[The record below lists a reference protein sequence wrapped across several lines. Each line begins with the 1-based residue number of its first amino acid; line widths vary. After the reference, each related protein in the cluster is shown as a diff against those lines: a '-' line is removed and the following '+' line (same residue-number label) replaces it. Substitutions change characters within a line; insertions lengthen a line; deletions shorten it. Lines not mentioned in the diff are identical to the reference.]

1 MLNTLRELMQP
12 PPGMAFDFSQ
22 PAGEAALTPAG
33 GVSWRVFANP
43 VSLFIGGVTAVLL
56 ELAEPSVRSGVWEH
70 GSFRHDPVMRLRRT
84 GFAAMMTVYGP
95 RSAAEQL
102 IARVVRM
109 HDRVQGTT
117 PEGLAYRANDPRLL
131 DWVHATAAFGFV
143 EAYHRYVVPL
153 SPTEKDAAFAE
164 GEPAARLYGA
174 TGALSSWA
182 AWEALLAEA
191 APQLE
196 GSHVLADFL
205 RLMDEAP
212 IVPAPSKP
220 LSDSTISLRAS
231 CQMYSSRPSN
241 SGSSA
246 SASINACAVS
256 TVSTVLASDDLI
268 TLKPMAYSPFKCW
281 PLLRIGWS
289 KTMSATW
296 PSLRPRSFTGNCA
309 MSSTEVMAL
318 FEIAP

>member
-212 IVPAPSKP
+212 IVPAPIRP
-220 LSDSTISLRAS
+220 LQRLLVRAAVEITPEPVRSLPQLRGRGLRLGEAGMVRALAGTAMLLPLGDTAPVQAARRMTA
-231 CQMYSSRPSN
+231 CQ
-241 SGSSA
+241 
-246 SASINACAVS
+246 
-256 TVSTVLASDDLI
+256 D
-268 TLKPMAYSPFKCW
+268 
-281 PLLRIGWS
+281 
-289 KTMSATW
+289 KT
-296 PSLRPRSFTGNCA
+296 
-309 MSSTEVMAL
+309 
-318 FEIAP
+318 